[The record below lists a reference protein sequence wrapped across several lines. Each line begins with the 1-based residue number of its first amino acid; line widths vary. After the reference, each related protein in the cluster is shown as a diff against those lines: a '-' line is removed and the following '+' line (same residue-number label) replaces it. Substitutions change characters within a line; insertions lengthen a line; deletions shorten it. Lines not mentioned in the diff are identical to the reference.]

1 MLAIFFFIIAFAF
14 CLGTLAYRRDWHCPG
29 AAEVLLGFV
38 LLFNMGITSLL
49 AAYAHLFMGPLIA
62 EQIGWLPG
70 SPFQFEIGMANLSYG
85 ILGVLAFWFRGRFWD
100 AAIIGWSIFLL
111 GCFAGH
117 LHDYLVNGNNA
128 PLNIG
133 IYIWF
138 NDLILPIFMLATLYF
153 IRLRKFGSAA

>member
-100 AAIIGWSIFLL
+100 AAIIGWRTVSSAWP
-111 GCFAGH
+111 GNVPGDVEVGMTPAGS
-117 LHDYLVNGNNA
+117 GM
-128 PLNIG
+128 P
-133 IYIWF
+133 
-138 NDLILPIFMLATLYF
+138 
-153 IRLRKFGSAA
+153 